1 LRGARRSRD
10 DPRHV
15 NRSPRLRRIARIVFA
30 ILVALHIGAFYLY
43 ALRDVQSRHLQ
54 LFVGAR
60 ERWREAK
67 LDEAARDYRAF
78 VDQYASATR
87 PFLLRRNYPTEASGW
102 FALGRV
108 ESERGRVD
116 AALDAYTHAMAL
128 DRGRGRR
135 EYRDLL
141 LESGRPKE
149 LAAFAERE
157 IARDRA
163 SAVAWWD
170 LGAARLELGDPNGAA
185 AAYRTALEY
194 LPDLLSQLSGRASGE
209 LTGEEADLVN
219 LIAVANL
226 EAGDRDAAQ
235 ANCDGL
241 GRRQPLGASLDR
253 LCRAYLLGAAG
264 DRDGAAAQLRGY
276 QPSAPEHEAL
286 VRRLR
291 ARLGL
296 PEPQRGQPYEE

>member
-1 LRGARRSRD
+1 
-10 DPRHV
+10 
-15 NRSPRLRRIARIVFA
+15 
-30 ILVALHIGAFYLY
+30 
-43 ALRDVQSRHLQ
+43 
-54 LFVGAR
+54 
-60 ERWREAK
+60 
-67 LDEAARDYRAF
+67 
-78 VDQYASATR
+78 
-87 PFLLRRNYPTEASGW
+87 
-102 FALGRV
+102 
-108 ESERGRVD
+108 VD
-116 AALDAYTHAMAL
+116 AALDAYSRAMAL

-157 IARDRA
+157 LARDRT

-170 LGAARLELGDPNGAA
+170 LGAARLELGDPIGAA

-194 LPDLLSQLSGRASGE
+194 LPDLLAQLSGRASGE

-226 EAGDRDAAQ
+226 EAGDRDAAK

-241 GRRQPLGASLDR
+241 GRRQPVGASLDR